1 MKSRAR
7 PRRTKPPD
15 RRDRARRRARSMIE
29 RAVGT
34 ARGDALDR
42 AGRCVGGEEEACV
55 ACTGLAPPPETVGGH
70 APETADRRRRGA
82 SLGRIEGTA
91 TVERCLSAGTST
103 PRGRA
108 PSFFT
113 RRSKPARRAA
123 RVLRPA
129 RADADARAPAGGDDH
144 VHGAQGRLHH
154 RLCRVRDGRRL
165 VLGEDARRMR
175 RRSSRE
181 RRPAPGAAA
190 SPRAVP
196 PVLPTSTK
204 TSSTTLAELH
214 GARRARDGPR
224 RLRATGAG

>member
-1 MKSRAR
+1 
-7 PRRTKPPD
+7 
-15 RRDRARRRARSMIE
+15 MIE

-175 RRSSRE
+175 RSPSRE